1 MGEEAE
7 YRDGSEERRVDRY
20 SSTTELQM
28 GNKEICKWRIKKFI
42 VLSNKLDELIC
53 RKILTEITLI
63 RMHWRRLA
71 QLT

>member
-20 SSTTELQM
+20 SSTT
-28 GNKEICKWRIKKFI
+28 KSCKWGIKKFI
-42 VLSNKLDELIC
+42 VLSNKLDELIY

-63 RMHWRRLA
+63 RMHWRRLG